1 MKETKA
7 FPRDSLYK
15 DYSQRYF
22 VLFDVYP
29 ITISFYNHFQII
41 FYQREHGTQNAER
54 GTRNAELFLQRRYI
68 PFILSQCPCFEDT
81 SHNLSTTCF
90 RE

>member
-22 VLFDVYP
+22 VQFDVYP
-29 ITISFYNHFQII
+29 ITISFNNHFQIT
-41 FYQREHGTQNAER
+41 FYQREH
-54 GTRNAELFLQRRYI
+54 GTRNAELFLQRRDI
-68 PFILSQCPCFEDT
+68 PFVLSQCSCF
-81 SHNLSTTCF
+81 
-90 RE
+90 